1 MVSQGTVRAARPE
14 DAEAFAACH
23 LECWREA
30 YDGLWGPERLAEVD
44 VAEMAQERRE
54 QIEAGSA
61 TNVLAEE
68 NGEVIG
74 VAISGPSRDENPQV
88 PEEVYAIYIR
98 QEHYGS
104 GLADDLLQA
113 TIGDRPAT
121 LWVYRDN
128 PRAAA
133 FYMHRGFI
141 QDGAERQDSEGIL
154 QVRMIRRTQFDASQA

>member
-1 MVSQGTVRAARPE
+1 MVSQGSVRAARPE
-14 DAEAFAACH
+14 DSEAFAACH
-23 LECWREA
+23 LACWREA
-30 YDGLWGPERLAEVD
+30 YDGLWGSDRLAEVD
-44 VAEMAQERRE
+44 VAEMAAERRE

-61 TNVLAEE
+61 TNVLAEQD
-68 NGEVIG
+68 GEVIG
-74 VAISGPSRDENPQV
+74 VAISGPARDEDAVV
-88 PEEVYAIYIR
+88 PEELYAIYIR

-104 GLADDLLQA
+104 GLADLLLAA

-154 QVRMIRRTQFDASQA
+154 QVRMIRRTPFDPAQD